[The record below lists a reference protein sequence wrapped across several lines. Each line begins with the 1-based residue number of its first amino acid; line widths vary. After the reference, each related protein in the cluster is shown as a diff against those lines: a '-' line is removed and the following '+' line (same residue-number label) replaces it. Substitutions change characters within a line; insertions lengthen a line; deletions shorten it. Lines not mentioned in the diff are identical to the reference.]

1 VLLPFHKHNVQ
12 VILVLTAA
20 GQQMYTTRPT
30 LHLPTRAVLFL
41 ALAVCSL
48 VLTTAP
54 PRQQPAFELES
65 MGGTPHLIKGYSLG
79 IVGTLCVIEDANFAE
94 PTTKSTRYKYIS
106 PASSMHLRMAMRCMQ
121 NTKQPFIDPRYAPSD
136 CDYWTVT
143 IRDDKGIWS
152 NKNHAQEP
160 ATEHL
165 IDATM
170 KALGEQYVFIPP
182 A

>member
-1 VLLPFHKHNVQ
+1 MHPTQ
-12 VILVLTAA
+12 
-20 GQQMYTTRPT
+20 PT
-30 LHLPTRAVLFL
+30 LHLSPHAVLFL
-41 ALAVCSL
+41 TLAFYSL
-48 VLTTAP
+48 VLSMAP

-79 IVGTLCVIEDANFAE
+79 IMGTLCVIEAPRRTEQDAK
-94 PTTKSTRYKYIS
+94 TVHYKYIS
-106 PASSMHLRMAMRCMQ
+106 PASSMHLRMAMRSMQ
-121 NTKQPFIDPRYAPSD
+121 NTVSPFIDPRNAPSD

-152 NKNHAQEP
+152 NKKYAQDP

-170 KALGEQYVFIPP
+170 RALGEKYAFILP